1 VLVSAQNKSEEVQE
15 KEIKYHPILQ
25 KHLRSHHGSSGWT
38 KASEIAQRPEVKTTR
53 DSKAFND
60 HHRCEPN
67 YALDSGA
74 LSLLKKAR
82 LQPIL
87 TRMKMCLAKAVLLP
101 QQGMIDQVEQSYK
114 GITGRC
120 IWDDADLSPHPML
133 EALKPLTLDNAYGGM
148 RRGFFKTEAKR
159 QGAQPGP
166 LDVPKESTY
175 GGERTKTLFVNYWL
189 HLIHAGAFEK
199 ALEKCV
205 GDSTEVRE
213 ILEETLLVGTGFHR
227 MLVAREL
234 SVLVDTFPAD
244 AGTRMLNVGGG
255 AAMIV
260 REFAGKNFEGDKCYN
275 QSELLG
281 DLKNLHNVLVKE
293 LDMGLVDMICPR
305 GWAIDF
311 TEHAACEKR
320 RYDAA
325 VANIKAGKRPSR
337 TRDEAGAAERQRLR
351 CRRLRACWRTLG
363 FKALPSRAVK

>member
-1 VLVSAQNKSEEVQE
+1 MLVSAQNKSEEVQE

-148 RRGFFKTEAKR
+148 RRGFFKTEANR

-166 LDVPKESTY
+166 LEVPKESTY
-175 GGERTKTLFVNYWL
+175 GGKRTKTLFVNYWF

-199 ALEKCV
+199 ALDECV
-205 GDSTEVRE
+205 GDSTDVRG

-234 SVLVDTFPAD
+234 NNDMLMTDTA
-244 AGTRMLNVGGG
+244 
-255 AAMIV
+255 
-260 REFAGKNFEGDKCYN
+260 
-275 QSELLG
+275 
-281 DLKNLHNVLVKE
+281 
-293 LDMGLVDMICPR
+293 
-305 GWAIDF
+305 
-311 TEHAACEKR
+311 KR
-320 RYDAA
+320 RI
-325 VANIKAGKRPSR
+325 NSP
-337 TRDEAGAAERQRLR
+337 RLKPPQLQPR
-351 CRRLRACWRTLG
+351 HQ
-363 FKALPSRAVK
+363 P